1 MCACAAGGLDKFELS
16 RAVLELTKREP
27 STREVV
33 AMILSEGSGS
43 DVLTSEQ
50 FARMMRSHDWDSAEL
65 QDQTLPEGMY
75 VQVSYSPQNDLML
88 LPLCFFIKAYACICP
103 SRMQRA
109 MQLPAQICPLNA
121 RPIDRY
127 ELTFEEAELGF
138 LAEIGE
144 VSGVSSCSSPNHNL

>member
-88 LPLCFFIKAYACICP
+88 LPLCFFYKGVRLHLSKPNAKGNATP
-103 SRMQRA
+103 SSD
-109 MQLPAQICPLNA
+109 LP
-121 RPIDRY
+121 
-127 ELTFEEAELGF
+127 FER
-138 LAEIGE
+138 
-144 VSGVSSCSSPNHNL
+144 SPH